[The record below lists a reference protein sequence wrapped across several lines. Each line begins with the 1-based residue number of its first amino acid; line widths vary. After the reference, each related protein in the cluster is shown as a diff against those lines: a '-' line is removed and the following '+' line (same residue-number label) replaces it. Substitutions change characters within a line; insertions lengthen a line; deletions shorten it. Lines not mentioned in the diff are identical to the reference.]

1 MTPEEKARI
10 KIDQMFDDAGWKVVD
25 RDFYSP
31 TLTAAAIR
39 EGLLNC
45 NREADYFLFINGM
58 AVGVLEAKRKEKDVT
73 DSEVCEQAEM
83 YARSVPNYYKAYS
96 RPLPIIYQSNGEETY
111 FRDFRDERGEL
122 IEINRIHT
130 PKEIV
135 EMLDIDDP
143 YAGLPTLKK
152 KGLRDCQYEAITE
165 LEGIRRIVTAVSYV
179 NRNPLH
185 HGMTSTPFGYKYC
198 SANAIFRREL
208 GKGSI
213 EPAANQHIR
222 HRFLPRNCSLPD
234 SFRVDE
240 SGMEDPLRPAVTL
253 DTIEQASLDESVEH
267 MKSNEHGRVNLSSMT
282 DLELCG
288 IIDNEYVPLYGKSSV
303 YHLTDGEKA
312 EVGNKLWSRFRRSVS
327 EKQIRRC
334 LIV

>member
-1 MTPEEKARI
+1 MRNTYHICLASHDEVLHRSVEDYI
-10 KIDQMFDDAGWKVVD
+10 YDV
-25 RDFYSP
+25 
-31 TLTAAAIR
+31 
-39 EGLLNC
+39 NC
-45 NREADYFLFINGM
+45 F
-58 AVGVLEAKRKEKDVT
+58 AVAVHRT
-73 DSEVCEQAEM
+73 DSRALADAFMSTHDHSCVQTDDIK
-83 YARSVPNYYKAYS
+83 YFSFIRRNAYT
-96 RPLPIIYQSNGEETY
+96 RY
-111 FRDFRDERGEL
+111 FNAKYER
-122 IEINRIHT
+122 
-130 PKEIV
+130 
-135 EMLDIDDP
+135 
-143 YAGLPTLKK
+143 
-152 KGLRDCQYEAITE
+152 KGRLGDTDCFITE

-185 HGMTSTPFGYKYC
+185 HGLTSTPFGYKYC

-240 SGMEDPLRPAVTL
+240 SEMILQDDIIDVRYVEELYVTPRSYLYMMNRYSDEKWMKEQLEEDPLRPAVTL
-253 DTIEQASLDESVEH
+253 DMIEQASLDESVEC

-312 EVGNKLWSRFRRSVS
+312 GVGNKLWSRFRRSVS

>member
-1 MTPEEKARI
+1 MRNTYHICLASHDEVLHRSVEDYI
-10 KIDQMFDDAGWKVVD
+10 YDV
-25 RDFYSP
+25 
-31 TLTAAAIR
+31 
-39 EGLLNC
+39 NC
-45 NREADYFLFINGM
+45 F
-58 AVGVLEAKRKEKDVT
+58 AVAVHRT
-73 DSEVCEQAEM
+73 DSRALADAFMSTHDHSCVQTDDIK
-83 YARSVPNYYKAYS
+83 YFSFIRRNAYT
-96 RPLPIIYQSNGEETY
+96 RY
-111 FRDFRDERGEL
+111 FNAKYER
-122 IEINRIHT
+122 
-130 PKEIV
+130 
-135 EMLDIDDP
+135 
-143 YAGLPTLKK
+143 
-152 KGLRDCQYEAITE
+152 KGRLGDTDCFITE

-185 HGMTSTPFGYKYC
+185 HGLTSTPFGYKYC

-240 SGMEDPLRPAVTL
+240 SGMILQDDIIDVRYVEELYVTPRSYLYMMNRYSDEKWMKEQLEEDPLRPAVTL
-253 DTIEQASLDESVEH
+253 DMIEQASLDESVEC

>member
-1 MTPEEKARI
+1 MRNTYHICLASHDEVLHRSVEDYI
-10 KIDQMFDDAGWKVVD
+10 YDV
-25 RDFYSP
+25 
-31 TLTAAAIR
+31 
-39 EGLLNC
+39 NC
-45 NREADYFLFINGM
+45 F
-58 AVGVLEAKRKEKDVT
+58 AVAVHRT
-73 DSEVCEQAEM
+73 DSRALADAFMSTHDHSCVQTDDIK
-83 YARSVPNYYKAYS
+83 YFSFIRRNAYT
-96 RPLPIIYQSNGEETY
+96 RY
-111 FRDFRDERGEL
+111 FNAKYER
-122 IEINRIHT
+122 
-130 PKEIV
+130 
-135 EMLDIDDP
+135 
-143 YAGLPTLKK
+143 
-152 KGLRDCQYEAITE
+152 KGRLGDTDCFITE

-185 HGMTSTPFGYKYC
+185 HGLTSTPFGYKYC

-240 SGMEDPLRPAVTL
+240 SGMILQDDIIDVRYVEELYVTPRSYLYMMNRYSDEKWMKEQLEEDPLRPAVTL
-253 DTIEQASLDESVEH
+253 DMIEQASLDESVEH

>member
-1 MTPEEKARI
+1 MRNTYHICLASHDEVLHRSVEDYI
-10 KIDQMFDDAGWKVVD
+10 YDV
-25 RDFYSP
+25 
-31 TLTAAAIR
+31 
-39 EGLLNC
+39 NC
-45 NREADYFLFINGM
+45 F
-58 AVGVLEAKRKEKDVT
+58 AVAVHRT
-73 DSEVCEQAEM
+73 DSRALADAFMSTHDHSCVQTDDIK
-83 YARSVPNYYKAYS
+83 YFSFIRRNAYT
-96 RPLPIIYQSNGEETY
+96 RY
-111 FRDFRDERGEL
+111 FNAKYER
-122 IEINRIHT
+122 
-130 PKEIV
+130 
-135 EMLDIDDP
+135 
-143 YAGLPTLKK
+143 
-152 KGLRDCQYEAITE
+152 KGRLGDTDCFITE

-185 HGMTSTPFGYKYC
+185 HGLTSTPFGYKYC

-240 SGMEDPLRPAVTL
+240 SGMILQDDIIDVRYVEELYVTPRSYLYMMNRYSDEKWMKEQLEEDPLRPAVTL
-253 DTIEQASLDESVEH
+253 DMIEQASLDESVEC

-312 EVGNKLWSRFRRSVS
+312 EVGNKLWNRFRRSVS

>member
-1 MTPEEKARI
+1 MRNTYHICLASHDEVLHRSVEDYI
-10 KIDQMFDDAGWKVVD
+10 YDV
-25 RDFYSP
+25 
-31 TLTAAAIR
+31 
-39 EGLLNC
+39 NC
-45 NREADYFLFINGM
+45 F
-58 AVGVLEAKRKEKDVT
+58 AVAVHRT
-73 DSEVCEQAEM
+73 DSRALADAFMSTHDHSCVQTD
-83 YARSVPNYYKAYS
+83 
-96 RPLPIIYQSNGEETY
+96 G
-111 FRDFRDERGEL
+111 F
-122 IEINRIHT
+122 
-130 PKEIV
+130 
-135 EMLDIDDP
+135 
-143 YAGLPTLKK
+143 
-152 KGLRDCQYEAITE
+152 ITE

-185 HGMTSTPFGYKYC
+185 HGLTSTPFGYKYC

-240 SGMEDPLRPAVTL
+240 SGMILQDDIIDVRYVEELYVTPRSYLYMMNRYSDEKWIKEQLEEDPLRPAVTL
-253 DTIEQASLDESVEH
+253 DMIEQASLDESVEH

>member
-1 MTPEEKARI
+1 MRNTYHICLASHDEVLHRSVEDYI
-10 KIDQMFDDAGWKVVD
+10 YDV
-25 RDFYSP
+25 
-31 TLTAAAIR
+31 
-39 EGLLNC
+39 NC
-45 NREADYFLFINGM
+45 F
-58 AVGVLEAKRKEKDVT
+58 AVAVHRT
-73 DSEVCEQAEM
+73 DSRALADAFMSTHDHSCVQTDDIK
-83 YARSVPNYYKAYS
+83 YFSFIRRNAYT
-96 RPLPIIYQSNGEETY
+96 RY
-111 FRDFRDERGEL
+111 FNAKYER
-122 IEINRIHT
+122 
-130 PKEIV
+130 
-135 EMLDIDDP
+135 
-143 YAGLPTLKK
+143 
-152 KGLRDCQYEAITE
+152 KGRLGDTDCFITE

-185 HGMTSTPFGYKYC
+185 HGLTSTPFGYKYC

-213 EPAANQHIR
+213 EPTANQHIR

-240 SGMEDPLRPAVTL
+240 SGMILQDDIIDVRYVEELYVTPRSYLYMMNRYSDEKWMKEQLEEDPLRPAVTL
-253 DTIEQASLDESVEH
+253 DMIEQASLDESVEC
-267 MKSNEHGRVNLSSMT
+267 MKSNEHGRVSLSSMT

-288 IIDNEYVPLYGKSSV
+288 IIDSEYVPLYGKSSV

>member
-1 MTPEEKARI
+1 MRNTYHICLASHDEVLHRSVEDYI
-10 KIDQMFDDAGWKVVD
+10 YDV
-25 RDFYSP
+25 
-31 TLTAAAIR
+31 
-39 EGLLNC
+39 NC
-45 NREADYFLFINGM
+45 F
-58 AVGVLEAKRKEKDVT
+58 AVAVHRT
-73 DSEVCEQAEM
+73 DSRALADAFMSTHDHSCVQTDDIK
-83 YARSVPNYYKAYS
+83 YFSFIRRNAYT
-96 RPLPIIYQSNGEETY
+96 RY
-111 FRDFRDERGEL
+111 FNAKYER
-122 IEINRIHT
+122 
-130 PKEIV
+130 
-135 EMLDIDDP
+135 
-143 YAGLPTLKK
+143 
-152 KGLRDCQYEAITE
+152 KGRLGDTDCFITE

-185 HGMTSTPFGYKYC
+185 HGLTSTPFAYKYC

-240 SGMEDPLRPAVTL
+240 SGMILQDDIIDVRYVEELYVTPRSYLYMMNRYSDEKWMKEQLEEDPLRPAVTL